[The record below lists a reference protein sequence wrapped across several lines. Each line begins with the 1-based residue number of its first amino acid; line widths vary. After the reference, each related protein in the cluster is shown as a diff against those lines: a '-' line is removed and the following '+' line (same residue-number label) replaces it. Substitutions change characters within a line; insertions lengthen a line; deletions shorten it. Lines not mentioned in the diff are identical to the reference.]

1 MSALVLDLGNSRWK
15 LGIATTGELGPVG
28 SGVYGDVDGLE
39 AALESVG
46 ATVDRLLVA
55 SVAGPAVGPPLIDKL
70 ERRLGL
76 AAHVVDSTQPMPNV
90 RTGYR
95 RPDQL
100 GVDRLLAM
108 VAARARTQRPLCV
121 IDAGTAVTLDFVSAD
136 GQHLGGFILP
146 GIRLF
151 RDCLLAHTAIP
162 SDEVVHERDL
172 LGRDTPTAVA
182 LGARYAVSGIVETF
196 LSGSR
201 ALFPGRKVEVVI
213 GGGDADQFTPLLPQP
228 CSKLEDL
235 VLRGL
240 AVIASCREI

>member
-1 MSALVLDLGNSRWK
+1 MSALWLDLGNSRWK
-15 LGIATTGELGPVG
+15 LGVGTADALGPVSTG
-28 SGVYGDVDGLE
+28 AYDDASGLE
-39 AALESVG
+39 AALSG
-46 ATVDRLLVA
+46 AGGVIDRLVVA
-55 SVAGPAVGPPLIDKL
+55 SVAGPSIGPPFIAEL
-70 ERRLGL
+70 ERELGL
-76 AAHVVDSTQPMPNV
+76 AAHVVDSTQTMPNV

-95 RPDQL
+95 RPEQL

-108 VAARARTQRPLCV
+108 VAARAYSGGPLCV
-121 IDAGTAVTLDFVSAD
+121 IDAGTAVTLDFVNAD

-146 GIRLF
+146 GLRMF
-151 RDCLLAHTAIP
+151 RDCLLANTAIP
-162 SDEVVHERDL
+162 RDDIVHGEDV

-196 LSGSR
+196 VCGSR
-201 ALFPGRKVEVVI
+201 ALFPSHEVGIVI

-228 CSKLEDL
+228 CSKLEHL

>member
-1 MSALVLDLGNSRWK
+1 MTALLLDLGNTRWK
-15 LGIATTGELGPVG
+15 LGIATADELGPVSSGAYDDADGIEVALANIDG
-28 SGVYGDVDGLE
+28 SI
-39 AALESVG
+39 
-46 ATVDRLLVA
+46 DRLLVA
-55 SVAGPAVGPPLIDKL
+55 SVAGPAIGQPLIGEL

-95 RPDQL
+95 RPEQL

-108 VAARARTQRPLCV
+108 VAARAHTELPFCV

-146 GIRLF
+146 GVRLF
-151 RDCLLAHTAIP
+151 RDCLLTNTSIP
-162 SDEVVHERDL
+162 RDEAVHDDDV

-182 LGARYAVSGIVETF
+182 LGARYAVSGIVENF

-201 ALFPGRKVEVVI
+201 ALFPGREVEVVI

-228 CSKLEDL
+228 CSKLEHL